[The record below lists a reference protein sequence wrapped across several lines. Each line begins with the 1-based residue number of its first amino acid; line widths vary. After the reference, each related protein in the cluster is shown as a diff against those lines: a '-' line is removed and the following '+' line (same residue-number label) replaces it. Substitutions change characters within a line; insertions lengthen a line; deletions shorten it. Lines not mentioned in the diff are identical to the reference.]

1 MWANWWNKCT
11 EECYYSYLITFE
23 ADGLRCK
30 ELKEK
35 IRKENSRHL
44 INIFRSKLSGGKKM
58 TTIKSRAVSVII
70 MAQGL
75 FVGKRQS

>member
-1 MWANWWNKCT
+1 MLL
-11 EECYYSYLITFE
+11 SYLIIFE

-44 INIFRSKLSGGKKM
+44 INIFRSKLSGRKKM